1 MKMYEELNCQG
12 PRAELILANF
22 SIFIYNIVL
31 KEKPCNNGV
40 KGDIKHNGKHC
51 PIEVTIS
58 KYLDFFISQK
68 KSLQNLYKAHTLE

>member
-22 SIFIYNIVL
+22 CIFIYNIVL
-31 KEKPCNNGV
+31 KKKPCNNGV

-51 PIEVTIS
+51 PIE
-58 KYLDFFISQK
+58 
-68 KSLQNLYKAHTLE
+68 